1 MKQINNNFA
10 EYYYLTKEGKIYNSN
25 TNKYLKEN
33 DKRVYKLKNKNGIYK
48 AITLRKLY
56 KLVYKVN
63 FCIDKI
69 ENLENEEWKA
79 IEGTEQL
86 YYVSN
91 KGRIKSKTSYE
102 ARILKPTLTKNGYY
116 RLDIIIEGQRQS
128 KLVHRLVA
136 DAFIDKPKQ
145 IDYVLHHKDFNKLNN
160 SAENLE
166 WLSNATHAK
175 KHTRRNKER

>member
-1 MKQINNNFA
+1 MKDVDEKAINN
-10 EYYYLTKEGKIYNSN
+10 T
-25 TNKYLKEN
+25 EN
-33 DKRVYKLKNKNGIYK
+33 YIGASVYDKRVYKLKNKNGIYK

-91 KGRIKSKTSYE
+91 KGRIKSKIGSVIDE
-102 ARILKPTLTKNGYY
+102 KTKNEILNVYFANVTGKKRYNSVWTKVI
-116 RLDIIIEGQRQS
+116 DMIF
-128 KLVHRLVA
+128 KLVKEGEHG
-136 DAFIDKPKQ
+136 
-145 IDYVLHHKDFNKLNN
+145 
-160 SAENLE
+160 
-166 WLSNATHAK
+166 NAA
-175 KHTRRNKER
+175 

>member
-91 KGRIKSKTSYE
+91 KGRIKS
-102 ARILKPTLTKNGYY
+102 YY
-116 RLDIIIEGQRQS
+116 YYTAELI
-128 KLVHRLVA
+128 KL
-136 DAFIDKPKQ
+136 
-145 IDYVLHHKDFNKLNN
+145 
-160 SAENLE
+160 
-166 WLSNATHAK
+166 
-175 KHTRRNKER
+175 